1 MQEKTRPWSRSSVR
15 VALRLPFGVA
25 EVADYLFDRE
35 GDCSWLG
42 SDSRLRADLSSFVQ
56 LPKSPAG
63 CDDGDDSA
71 VNQTGWVSQLVWPD
85 MEDPRSSGTQEPDAN
100 GTPQL
105 NGKFELVVTLHGP
118 AGGSRVAFRI
128 SPCSNSQRRGK
139 LRAEGMGK
147 ETPVSAD
154 NCQIRI
160 SQSGLETEGNRRHA
174 AKTWQTVMDRIAG
187 LMQVVGRNKR
197 RERQAIIVVHGVGEQ
212 RPGQLLREFVKNV
225 FEVNAGE
232 AHFVK
237 PDRLSSLFEMRMVTV
252 PRTDGSRPTT
262 DVYEL
267 YWAHLI
273 RDTSLAQVYAWA
285 WRLIWSKSESVPS
298 ALKTLVWTLRI
309 GLGAA
314 AVAAIWI
321 ASLDL
326 SAWTKGPGIVAVVLL
341 ALPAIAKFA
350 LSYFNKEFVIGY
362 AGDAARYL
370 EPLAGN
376 ISRRQDIREAGAD
389 LLDTLHSKGRYSRI
403 IVYGHSLGSVI
414 AYDILSHAWSRLS
427 RQREDVSRTSS
438 RALRAIEN
446 LLNPH
451 GPVKPPNVDE
461 IQKMQHSAW
470 REYRRNGFRWRVS
483 DLVTAGSPLA
493 HASWLLHL
501 DSKTRFDDLKQ
512 ERTLPTCPPQTEKKK
527 GPGPRDKPR
536 CRNVFTFTHA
546 YDAPNRP
553 SDDPD
558 HVKPKFS
565 VQVPHHAGLFAL
577 TRWTNVYFPYHG
589 IYKGDPVAG
598 PLKDLFGEWIKDV
611 KLRAPDRFAHTLY
624 THRASEPNA
633 VEKLRLALNLP
644 MRRPL
649 ADYAKPTVSPQTD

>member
-1 MQEKTRPWSRSSVR
+1 MHEKTRPWSRSSVR

-25 EVADYLFDRE
+25 EVAEYLFDPE
-35 GDCSWLG
+35 VDCSWLG
-42 SDSRLRADLSSFVQ
+42 SDTRLRAVLDSFVQ

-63 CDDGDDSA
+63 SDYEDESA

-85 MEDPRSSGTQEPDAN
+85 MDAPGSSGTR
-100 GTPQL
+100 GTNTNSKPHS
-105 NGKFELVVTLHGP
+105 NDKFELVVTLHGP
-118 AGGSRVAFRI
+118 AGGRWVAFRI
-128 SPCSNSQRRGK
+128 SPCGNSKRRKKLGTENKGK
-139 LRAEGMGK
+139 K
-147 ETPVSAD
+147 TPVTTD

-160 SQSGLETEGNRRHA
+160 AQSGLDSEVERRRA
-174 AKTWQTVMDRIAG
+174 AKTWQSVMDRIG
-187 LMQVVGRNKR
+187 LLMREVGRNKG

-225 FEVNAGE
+225 FEEDAGE

-252 PRTDGSRPTT
+252 PRSDGLRPTT

-273 RDTSLAQVYAWA
+273 RDTTLAQVYAWA
-285 WRLIWSKSESVPS
+285 WRLIWSNRESIPS
-298 ALKTLVWTLRI
+298 ALTTLVWALRI
-309 GLGAA
+309 GLGVA
-314 AVAAIWI
+314 AVVAMWI

-326 SAWTKGPGIVAVVLL
+326 SAWTKGLGIVAVALL

-376 ISRRQDIREAGAD
+376 ISRRQEIREAGAN
-389 LLDTLHSKGRYSRI
+389 LIDTLHSKGRYSRI

-427 RQREDVSRTSS
+427 RRREDVPRTSS
-438 RALRAIEN
+438 RALRDLEN

-451 GPVKPPNVDE
+451 DPAEPPSDDE
-461 IQKMQHSAW
+461 IQQMQHAAW
-470 REYRRNGFRWRVS
+470 REHRRNGFRWRVS

-512 ERTLPTCPPQTEKKK
+512 ERTLPTCPPQTEEKN
-527 GPGPRDKPR
+527 GPGPVSEPR
-536 CRNVFTFTHA
+536 RRRVFTFTHA
-546 YDAPNRP
+546 YDDPARP
-553 SDDPD
+553 
-558 HVKPKFS
+558 KAKCS

-589 IYKGDPVAG
+589 IYKGDPIAG
-598 PLKDLFGEWIKDV
+598 PLKEQFGKWIKDV
-611 KLRAPDRFAHTLY
+611 ELRASDGFAHTRY
-624 THRASEPNA
+624 TDRAGEPNA
-633 VEKLRLALNLP
+633 VKKLRLALNLP

-649 ADYAKPTVSPQTD
+649 ADYEMPSVFPETD

>member
-1 MQEKTRPWSRSSVR
+1 MHDKTRPWSRSSVR

-25 EVADYLFDRE
+25 EVADYLFDPG

-42 SDSRLRADLSSFVQ
+42 PDTRLRAEVDTFVQ
-56 LPKSPAG
+56 LPKSPSGSTDA
-63 CDDGDDSA
+63 DKSA
-71 VNQTGWVSQLVWPD
+71 ASQTGQVSQLVWPD
-85 MEDPRSSGTQEPDAN
+85 AEGPESSGTPQSNAN
-100 GTPQL
+100 GKPQSS
-105 NGKFELVVTLHGP
+105 GKFELVVTLHGP
-118 AGGSRVAFRI
+118 AGGSKVAFRI
-128 SPCSNSQRRGK
+128 SPCGNAKRRKK
-139 LRAEGMGK
+139 LCAEDKGTT
-147 ETPVSAD
+147 TPVSAD

-160 SQSGLETEGNRRHA
+160 AQSGLDTEDKRRRA
-174 AKTWQTVMDRIAG
+174 AKTWQAVMDRIAG
-187 LMQVVGRNKR
+187 LMQVVARKKR

-225 FEVNAGE
+225 FEEDAGE

-237 PDRLSSLFEMRMVTV
+237 PDSLSSLFDMRMVTV
-252 PRTDGSRPTT
+252 PRSDGSRPTT

-285 WRLIWSKSESVPS
+285 WRLIWSKRESVPS
-298 ALKTLVWTLRI
+298 TLTTLVWALRI
-309 GLGAA
+309 GLGVA
-314 AVAAIWI
+314 AVVAVWI
-321 ASLDL
+321 AGLDL
-326 SAWTKGPGIVAVVLL
+326 SAWTKGSGIVAVALL

-370 EPLAGN
+370 EPLSGN
-376 ISRRQDIREAGAD
+376 ISRRQDIREEGAN
-389 LLDTLHSKGRYSRI
+389 LLDTLHSKDRYSRI

-427 RQREDVSRTSS
+427 RQRDDVARTTS
-438 RALRAIEN
+438 RALRDLEN
-446 LLNPH
+446 LLNPRD
-451 GPVKPPNVDE
+451 PAEPPSVDE
-461 IQKMQHSAW
+461 IQKMQHAAW

-501 DSKTRFDDLKQ
+501 DSRTRFEDLKQ
-512 ERTLPTCPPQTEKKK
+512 ERTLPTCPPQTEEKN
-527 GPGPRDKPR
+527 GPGPLCEPR
-536 CRNVFTFTHA
+536 RRRVFTFTHA
-546 YDAPNRP
+546 YKNPTSH

-558 HVKPKFS
+558 HPKPKFS

-589 IYKGDPVAG
+589 IYKGDPIAG
-598 PLKDLFGEWIKDV
+598 PLKEQLGEWIKDV
-611 KLRAPDRFAHTLY
+611 KLRASDGFAHTRY
-624 THRASEPNA
+624 TDRASEPNA
-633 VEKLRLALNLP
+633 VEKLRTALNLP
-644 MRRPL
+644 LRRPL
-649 ADYAKPTVSPQTD
+649 ADYENPRVGPDAD